1 MAKAGEIVDGKGT
14 YQIKKL
20 RTAVGLCKQ
29 RRTAVDIGGHVGLW
43 SMQLTKM
50 FERVHAY
57 EPVAAHRECFVKN
70 VIVKDAVNARGDVIL
85 HECALGEQEG
95 RIAIFTEK
103 GSSGNS
109 HIDAKVPG
117 SIPMVTLDSMGHQ
130 EVDFM
135 KLDTE
140 GYEENILR
148 GAVETI
154 KRCRPVIIVEQKRD
168 MAEARFGLRPRGAV
182 TFLESLGYKL
192 VKEMSGDYIMVPA

>member
-1 MAKAGEIVDGKGT
+1 MI
-14 YQIKKL
+14 
-20 RTAVGLCKQ
+20 
-29 RRTAVDIGGHVGLW
+29 
-43 SMQLTKM
+43 
-50 FERVHAY
+50 
-57 EPVAAHRECFVKN
+57 
-70 VIVKDAVNARGDVIL
+70 
-85 HECALGEQEG
+85 
-95 RIAIFTEK
+95 
-103 GSSGNS
+103 
-109 HIDAKVPG
+109 
-117 SIPMVTLDSMGHQ
+117 TLDSLALD

>member
-1 MAKAGEIVDGKGT
+1 MEKAGEIVDGRGT

-50 FERVHAY
+50 FDRVHAF

-70 VIVKDAVNARGDVIL
+70 VLDAGGNAIL

-95 RIAIFTEK
+95 KIAIFTEK

-109 HIDAKVPG
+109 HIDAKVTG
-117 SIPMVTLDSMGHQ
+117 SIPMITLDSLALD

-192 VKEMSGDYIMVPA
+192 VKEMSGDYIMVSA